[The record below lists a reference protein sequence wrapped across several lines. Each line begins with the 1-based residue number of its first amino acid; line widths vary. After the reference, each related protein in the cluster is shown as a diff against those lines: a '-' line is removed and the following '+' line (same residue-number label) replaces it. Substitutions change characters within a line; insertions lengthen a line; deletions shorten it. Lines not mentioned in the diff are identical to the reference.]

1 MYLENWCGIDSCA
14 PKANILEAKL
24 QIRSTPLTFW
34 IGFWTIFPLKFKAN
48 YTFILN
54 HFSCIMNPSNL

>member
-24 QIRSTPLTFW
+24 QIRSTPQTFW
-34 IGFWTIFPLKFKAN
+34 IGFWTIF
-48 YTFILN
+48 YSSSRQI
-54 HFSCIMNPSNL
+54 IPSF